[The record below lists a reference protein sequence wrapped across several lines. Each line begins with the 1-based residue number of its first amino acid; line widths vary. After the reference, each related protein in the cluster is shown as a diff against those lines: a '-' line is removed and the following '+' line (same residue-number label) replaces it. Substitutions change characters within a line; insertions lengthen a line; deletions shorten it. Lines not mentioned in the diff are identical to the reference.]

1 MKTEIKHIHLCFSC
15 LLLNITSPYPKR
27 GHILLSQF
35 PWNDFSSLGYVFYSL
50 FFIYIYLCVCVCVVA
65 VYSLSCFLLF
75 ATPWTEAH
83 QASLSLPISQSLPT
97 FVSIESVMWSTCLIL
112 CYHLLLLVLVFP
124 SIEAFFTESALAIRW
139 PKILELQ
146 LQHQSF
152 QWIFRV
158 DFLLGLT
165 GLISLQSKGF
175 SRVFFNTTVQKH
187 QFFSIQPSLRSNSH
201 ICMWLLER
209 P

>member
-1 MKTEIKHIHLCFSC
+1 MSAFKYYLSISQKRAYFVMSISMKWFFQSWLC
-15 LLLNITSPYPKR
+15 
-27 GHILLSQF
+27 
-35 PWNDFSSLGYVFYSL
+35 VL
-50 FFIYIYLCVCVCVVA
+50 FIIFHIYIFMCVCVCVVA

-139 PKILELQ
+139 PKVLELQ

-187 QFFSIQPSLRSNSH
+187 QFFSIQPSLWSNSH